1 MATYLFTKRGI
12 YYFER
17 RVPKDIRVHYNASKI
32 IKSLRTKNR
41 TTALA
46 LSAQYARQLDGY
58 WTSLR
63 HSAFAEQFCSQ
74 SKLMPSTL
82 SVSRRADIR
91 MSDALQLYLALK
103 AKTKDK
109 RFTAYANRA
118 VGYLFTAVSDKN
130 LSDYTRADANAFRD
144 FLIKRGLV
152 NTSVK
157 RNFEVVRAI
166 FNLAEREHALDIKN
180 PFANILL
187 INIKAGTV
195 RPPLKPEEVV
205 RLQMLCRKYDDEM
218 RWLIALLSDTG
229 IRLSEACGL
238 LISDI
243 NLTADIPFISIQPH
257 QWRSL
262 KTVSSK
268 RTVPLVGASL
278 WSAQRIVSNASGEFA
293 FPRYCSFVG
302 HKADSASNALNKW
315 MRPHVQKGGVIHSFR
330 HSLRD
335 RLREVECPSDVIDR
349 IGGWQSTGV
358 GQSYGQGY
366 SIKVMHKWLSKVT
379 SEKNGPETHLQSG
392 LGQ

>member
-1 MATYLFTKRGI
+1 MAKYLFTKRGI

-17 RVPKDIRVHYNASKI
+17 RVPQDISAHYSASKI

-46 LSAQYARQLDGY
+46 LSAQYARHLDGY

-63 HSAFAEQFCSQ
+63 HSAFAEQFCTQHKTVHSTE
-74 SKLMPSTL
+74 STPS
-82 SVSRRADIR
+82 RDCIK
-91 MSDALQLYLALK
+91 MSDALQLYLTLK
-103 AKTKDK
+103 AKAKDK

-118 VGYLFTAVSDKN
+118 VNYLFAAVGDKHL
-130 LSDYTRADANAFRD
+130 LSYTRADANGLRD
-144 FLIKRGLV
+144 FLIKKGLV

-187 INIKAGTV
+187 INIKAGSV
-195 RPPLKPEEVV
+195 RPPLKPEEVD
-205 RLQMLCRKYDDEM
+205 RLQALCRRQDDEM

-243 NLTADIPFISIQPH
+243 NLTADVPFISIQPH
-257 QWRSL
+257 HWRSL

-268 RTVPLVGASL
+268 RAVPLVGASL
-278 WSAQRIVSNASGEFA
+278 WSAHRIVSNASSEFA
-293 FPRYCSFVG
+293 FPRYCSPEG

-330 HSLRD
+330 HSIRD
-335 RLREVECPSDVIDR
+335 RLREVECPSDIIDQ
-349 IGGWQSTGV
+349 IGGWQSAGV
-358 GQSYGQGY
+358 GQNYGQGY
-366 SIKVMHKWLSKVT
+366 SIKVMHKWLK
-379 SEKNGPETHLQSG
+379 KIAWQ
-392 LGQ
+392 

>member
-17 RVPKDIRVHYNASKI
+17 RVPKDISAHYSASKI

-41 TTALA
+41 TTAIA

-63 HSAFAEQFCSQ
+63 HSAFAEQFCTQHKPKHSIETA
-74 SKLMPSTL
+74 S
-82 SVSRRADIR
+82 IR
-91 MSDALQLYLALK
+91 DCIKMSDALQLYLTLK

-118 VGYLFTAVSDKN
+118 VNYLFVAVGDKH
-130 LSDYTRADANAFRD
+130 LRDYTRADANALRN
-144 FLIKRGLV
+144 FLIKKGLV

-187 INIKAGTV
+187 INIKAGSV
-195 RPPLKPEEVV
+195 RPPLMPEEVD
-205 RLQMLCRKYDDEM
+205 RLQALCRKKDDEM

-243 NLTADIPFISIQPH
+243 NLTSDIPFISIQPH

-262 KTVSSK
+262 KTASSK

-278 WSAQRIVSNASGEFA
+278 WSAHRIVSNASGEFA
-293 FPRYCSFVG
+293 FPRYCSPEG

-315 MRPHVQKGGVIHSFR
+315 MRPHVQKGAVIHSFR
-330 HSLRD
+330 HSIRD
-335 RLREVECPSDVIDR
+335 RLREVECPSDIIDQ
-349 IGGWQSTGV
+349 IGGWQSAGV
-358 GQSYGQGY
+358 GQSYGRGY
-366 SIKVMHKWLSKVT
+366 SIKVMHKWLK
-379 SEKNGPETHLQSG
+379 KIAWQ
-392 LGQ
+392 

>member
-1 MATYLFTKRGI
+1 
-12 YYFER
+12 
-17 RVPKDIRVHYNASKI
+17 
-32 IKSLRTKNR
+32 
-41 TTALA
+41 
-46 LSAQYARQLDGY
+46 
-58 WTSLR
+58 
-63 HSAFAEQFCSQ
+63 
-74 SKLMPSTL
+74 
-82 SVSRRADIR
+82 
-91 MSDALQLYLALK
+91 MSDALQLYLTLK

-118 VGYLFTAVSDKN
+118 VRYLFEAVGDKH
-130 LSDYTRADANAFRD
+130 LPDYTRADANTLRD
-144 FLIKRGLV
+144 FLIKKGLV

-187 INIKAGTV
+187 INIKVGSV
-195 RPPLKPEEVV
+195 RPPLKPEEVD
-205 RLQMLCRKYDDEM
+205 RLQTLCRKHDDEM

-243 NLTADIPFISIQPH
+243 NLTAEVPFISIQPH

-278 WSAQRIVSNASGEFA
+278 WSAQRIVSNASSEFA
-293 FPRYCSFVG
+293 FPRYCSPVG
-302 HKADSASNALNKW
+302 HKADSASNSLNKW

-330 HSLRD
+330 HSIRD
-335 RLREVECPSDVIDR
+335 RLREVECPSDIIDQ
-349 IGGWQSTGV
+349 IGGWQSAGV

-366 SIKVMHKWLSKVT
+366 SIKVMHKWLSKAC
-379 SEKNGPETHLQSG
+379 
-392 LGQ
+392 

>member
-1 MATYLFTKRGI
+1 
-12 YYFER
+12 
-17 RVPKDIRVHYNASKI
+17 
-32 IKSLRTKNR
+32 
-41 TTALA
+41 
-46 LSAQYARQLDGY
+46 
-58 WTSLR
+58 
-63 HSAFAEQFCSQ
+63 
-74 SKLMPSTL
+74 
-82 SVSRRADIR
+82 
-91 MSDALQLYLALK
+91 MSYALQLYLALK

-118 VGYLFTAVSDKN
+118 VGYLFTAVGDKY
-130 LSDYTRADANAFRD
+130 LPDYTRADANAFRD

-195 RPPLKPEEVV
+195 RPPLKPEEVD
-205 RLQMLCRKYDDEM
+205 RLQTLCKKHDDEM

-243 NLTADIPFISIQPH
+243 NLSSDLPFINIQPH

-278 WSAQRIVSNASGEFA
+278 WSAQRIVSNASSEFA
-293 FPRYCSFVG
+293 FPRYCSSEG

-330 HSLRD
+330 HSMRD
-335 RLREVECPSDVIDR
+335 RLREVECPSDIIDQ
-349 IGGWQSTGV
+349 IGGWQSAGV

-366 SIKVMHKWLSKVT
+366 SIKVMHKWLSKAC
-379 SEKNGPETHLQSG
+379 KHYNGR
-392 LGQ
+392 

>member
-1 MATYLFTKRGI
+1 M
-12 YYFER
+12 
-17 RVPKDIRVHYNASKI
+17 
-32 IKSLRTKNR
+32 
-41 TTALA
+41 
-46 LSAQYARQLDGY
+46 
-58 WTSLR
+58 R
-63 HSAFAEQFCSQ
+63 HCAFAEQFCNQ
-74 SKLMPSTL
+74 QRLLHSTE
-82 SVSRRADIR
+82 STSRPVSIR
-91 MSDALQLYLALK
+91 MSDALQLYLSLK

-109 RFTAYANRA
+109 RFSAYANRA
-118 VGYLFTAVSDKN
+118 INYLFAAVGDKY
-130 LSDYTRADANAFRD
+130 LTDYTRADANALRD

-180 PFANILL
+180 PFANVLL
-187 INIKAGTV
+187 INIKAGSV
-195 RPPLKPEEVV
+195 RPPLRLEEIYK
-205 RLQMLCRKYDDEM
+205 LQRLCRKHDDEM

-243 NLTADIPFISIQPH
+243 DVDANVPFISIQPH

-278 WSAQRIVSNASGEFA
+278 WSAKRIVSNATSEFA
-293 FPRYCSFVG
+293 FPRYCSPKG

-315 MRPHVQKGGVIHSFR
+315 MRPHLQKGGVIHSFR
-330 HSLRD
+330 HSMRD
-335 RLREVECPSDVIDR
+335 RLREVECPSDIIDQ
-349 IGGWQSTGV
+349 IGGWRSAGV

-366 SIKVMHKWLSKVT
+366 SLKVMHKWLSKAC
-379 SEKNGPETHLQSG
+379 
-392 LGQ
+392 